1 MVVCEYCG
9 VETSLASPGAE
20 AAAVALE
27 KVGLRLPERPMTSDE
42 LDEEVAQRAA
52 HERERLRS
60 MRLLAVGIFVAV
72 SLLVGL
78 LVGMSG

>member
-27 KVGLRLPERPMTSDE
+27 TLGLRLPERPMSSDE
-42 LDEEVAQRAA
+42 LDDQLAERAA
-52 HERERLRS
+52 HERERLLR
-60 MRLLAVGIFVAV
+60 MRLAAAGFFVAV
-72 SLLVGL
+72 LLLVGL
-78 LVGMSG
+78 LVALD